1 MKYVRIPICR
11 TALKRNEGFTY
22 IEALIGLSVMSVIV
36 IIMPS
41 VMKLFNDISL
51 PEDIFDGDLFI
62 IDTIEIYKT
71 SEEILITDSHQII
84 FKTEQGEVKYR
95 LYNDRIIKSI
105 NGKGFVTMMFNVDTF
120 DISET
125 ADSYKIDINTT
136 GGFNETV
143 HFQKH

>member
-1 MKYVRIPICR
+1 MRIPIYR

>member
-1 MKYVRIPICR
+1 
-11 TALKRNEGFTY
+11 
-22 IEALIGLSVMSVIV
+22 MSVIV